1 MRNILQSVMDIKLIK
16 SEIAKLS
23 QIVYSWDDT
32 TEVSGIERDL
42 ALDKVKHIYEL
53 MRFGEVSTPGTSDE
67 SVTAVVAAAISE
79 IPTKGGDKDVEV
91 EFLFDDE
98 EELTIATD
106 NSEQSDEQDME
117 IEVLFAEDEDTA
129 SDEDEDGYEDE
140 GPNPAVAEE
149 NPSAAE
155 EGQVEEDIPQATPD
169 IEYSNSQSNTQIEE
183 EKVEDSITK
192 ENKAEENATTKTEAQ
207 ATMPFTGN
215 LFGMEEP
222 KRPTRSKHLRMMSIY
237 DDADSPKQQEKSVD
251 ISKIFDFSVEMNTAE
266 ATPMTSS
273 KETIVKKPS
282 TNIVKEEKGS
292 ILAESIAV
300 NKQTL
305 ADTISAPAPLAEEI
319 TNSKITSLTDGVG
332 INDKFLMIRDLFDG
346 DDEAYAAAIRDLDA
360 EETFEDCMIYIVEH
374 FEWNPDSDGAK
385 FMMKLL
391 ERKHA

>member
-1 MRNILQSVMDIKLIK
+1 MDIKLIK

-53 MRFGEVSTPGTSDE
+53 MRFGEVSTPDTSDE
-67 SVTAVVAAAISE
+67 SVAAVVAAAISE
-79 IPTKGGDKDVEV
+79 IPTQGGDKDVEV

-106 NSEQSDEQDME
+106 DSGQSDEQDVE

-129 SDEDEDGYEDE
+129 SDEDEDEE
-140 GPNPAVAEE
+140 PNPAVAEE
-149 NPSAAE
+149 NPSVAE
-155 EGQVEEDIPQATPD
+155 EEQAEEDIPQATPD
-169 IEYSNSQSNTQIEE
+169 IEYSNSQYNTQIEE
-183 EKVEDSITK
+183 EKVEDSIAK

-207 ATMPFTGN
+207 STIPFTGN

-222 KRPTRSKHLRMMSIY
+222 KRHTRSKHLRMMSIY
-237 DDADSPKQQEKSVD
+237 DDADTPKQQEKSVD
-251 ISKIFDFSVEMNTAE
+251 ISKIFDFGVEMNDSEIT
-266 ATPMTSS
+266 TP
-273 KETIVKKPS
+273 TIQEEHIVTKPA
-282 TNIVKEEKGS
+282 TNIIKEEKGA
-292 ILAESIAV
+292 ILGESIAP

-305 ADTISAPAPLAEEI
+305 ADTISTPAPLADEI
-319 TNSKITSLTDGVG
+319 TNSKIASLTDGVG

-346 DDEAYAAAIRDLDA
+346 DDEAYATAIRDLDA

-374 FEWNPDSDGAK
+374 FEWNPDSEGAK